1 MSRPDSPDEAIKIP
15 DVLPVLPLKDAVV
28 FPYIILPLSVGRD
41 KSVLAVDRALAE
53 SRVIMLAAQ
62 RDGALDNPGE
72 GDLHEVGTAAVIMR
86 MLKLP
91 DGRIRILVQGLAR
104 ARVKHISQ
112 LEPYLQAKIERIE
125 DAPAAAGTMEIEA
138 LVRSVKDSLDRAVT
152 LGKGI
157 SPEVM
162 VIAANLQEPGRLADL
177 AASNLDLKLAEAQDI
192 LETTDVVARLRKVSD
207 LLAHE
212 IQVLTMQQEISSQA
226 RGEIDRSQREY
237 FLRQQLKAIQQE
249 LGEGEELGEEIALYR
264 QLADEKKLSK
274 DGREELERQIRR
286 LERSH
291 PESAETQIIRTYL
304 DWLTALPWETL
315 SEDDLDLAH
324 AQQVLDD
331 DHYDLEK
338 IKERILEYLAV
349 RKLKPDTRGP
359 ILCFVGPPGVGKT
372 SLGRSIARSL
382 GRRFVR
388 LSLGGVRDE
397 AEIRGHR
404 RTYVGAL
411 PGRILQGIRQAGT
424 SNPVFVLDEIDKIGA
439 DFRGDP
445 SSALLEVLDPEQNWS
460 FVDHY
465 LGLAYDLSRVLF
477 IATANMLE
485 PIQPAFL
492 DRMEVIRLTGYT
504 EEEKLQIAERHL
516 VPKQMREN
524 GVTAEHIAFS
534 PDGIRQVISGYT
546 KEAGLRN
553 LERELAAICRKVA
566 VRVARGE
573 TTLVTVGPAQ
583 VEEFLGVRK
592 HFAEELLERDR
603 VGVATGLAWTAAG
616 GDLLF
621 IEVVAVPGKGQLLLT
636 GQLGDVM
643 KESAQAA
650 LSFARAWAGAHE
662 ISSDYFAKHDI
673 HIHVPAGSIPKDG
686 PSAGITI
693 GTAILSVLTGRPV
706 NRRVAMTGEIT
717 LRGDVLP
724 IGGLKEKVLAAKL
737 AGVHTVIVPKLNH
750 RDLTEVPETIKKG
763 LAFHFVEH
771 MDEVLELALLAAGAP
786 AARASNAPAQVL
798 PAAAPTATRPEK
810 APAAPPAAARQIKP
824 PTAGRRPIKPPVSKP
839 PAAVR

>member
-1 MSRPDSPDEAIKIP
+1 MNRPDSPDEAIKIP

-192 LETTDVVARLRKVSD
+192 LETTDAVARLRKVSD

-382 GRRFVR
+382 GRKFVR
-388 LSLGGVRDE
+388 ISLGGVRDE

-411 PGRILQGIRQAGT
+411 PGRL
-424 SNPVFVLDEIDKIGA
+424 
-439 DFRGDP
+439 
-445 SSALLEVLDPEQNWS
+445 
-460 FVDHY
+460 
-465 LGLAYDLSRVLF
+465 
-477 IATANMLE
+477 
-485 PIQPAFL
+485 IQS
-492 DRMEVIRLTGYT
+492 M
-504 EEEKLQIAERHL
+504 
-516 VPKQMREN
+516 
-524 GVTAEHIAFS
+524 
-534 PDGIRQVISGYT
+534 
-546 KEAGLRN
+546 
-553 LERELAAICRKVA
+553 
-566 VRVARGE
+566 
-573 TTLVTVGPAQ
+573 
-583 VEEFLGVRK
+583 
-592 HFAEELLERDR
+592 
-603 VGVATGLAWTAAG
+603 
-616 GDLLF
+616 
-621 IEVVAVPGKGQLLLT
+621 
-636 GQLGDVM
+636 
-643 KESAQAA
+643 
-650 LSFARAWAGAHE
+650 
-662 ISSDYFAKHDI
+662 
-673 HIHVPAGSIPKDG
+673 
-686 PSAGITI
+686 
-693 GTAILSVLTGRPV
+693 
-706 NRRVAMTGEIT
+706 
-717 LRGDVLP
+717 
-724 IGGLKEKVLAAKL
+724 
-737 AGVHTVIVPKLNH
+737 
-750 RDLTEVPETIKKG
+750 
-763 LAFHFVEH
+763 
-771 MDEVLELALLAAGAP
+771 
-786 AARASNAPAQVL
+786 
-798 PAAAPTATRPEK
+798 
-810 APAAPPAAARQIKP
+810 
-824 PTAGRRPIKPPVSKP
+824 
-839 PAAVR
+839 

>member
-1 MSRPDSPDEAIKIP
+1 MTRPPGESQDEAIKIP
-15 DVLPVLPLKDAVV
+15 DVLPVLPLKDTVV

-41 KSVLAVDRALAE
+41 KSVLAVDRALSE
-53 SRVIMLAAQ
+53 SRVIMLVAQ
-62 RDGALDNPGE
+62 RDAAMDNPGE
-72 GDLHEVGTAAVIMR
+72 ADLFEVGTAAVIMR

-104 ARVKHISQ
+104 ARVQHISQ
-112 LEPYLQAKIERIE
+112 MEPYLQAKIERIE
-125 DAPAAAGTMEIEA
+125 EPPPEARPLEVEA
-138 LVRSVKDSLDRAVT
+138 LVRSVKESLDRAVT

-162 VIAANLQEPGRLADL
+162 VIAANLEDPGRLADL
-177 AASNLDLKLAEAQDI
+177 AASNLDLKLTEAQGV
-192 LETTDVVARLRKVSD
+192 LETIDPIERLRRVSD
-207 LLAHE
+207 LLARE
-212 IQVLTMQQEISSQA
+212 IQVLNLQQEISSQA

-249 LGEGEELGEEIALYR
+249 LGEGEELAEEIANYR
-264 QLADEKKLSK
+264 KQADDKQLTEEA
-274 DGREELERQIRR
+274 REELERQIRR

-304 DWLTALPWETL
+304 DWLTALPWSNT
-315 SEDDLDLAH
+315 SEDDLDLQH
-324 AQQVLDD
+324 AQQVLDE

-382 GRRFVR
+382 GRKFVR
-388 LSLGGVRDE
+388 ISLGGVRDE

-411 PGRILQGIRQAGT
+411 PGRIVQGIRQAGT
-424 SNPVFVLDEIDKIGA
+424 SNPVFVLDEIDKFGA

-445 SSALLEVLDPEQNWS
+445 SSALLEVLDPEQNYS

-465 LGLAYDLSRVLF
+465 LGINYDLSRVMF

-504 EEEKLQIAERHL
+504 QEEKVRIARLHL
-516 VPKQMREN
+516 IPKQLREN
-524 GVTAEHIAFS
+524 GLTDEQITFS
-534 PDGIRQVISGYT
+534 EAAIREVISGYT

-553 LERELAAICRKVA
+553 LERELAAVCRKVA
-566 VRVARGE
+566 VKVARGE
-573 TTLVTVGPAQ
+573 EAGLEIDPELV
-583 VEEFLGVRK
+583 EKFLGVRK
-592 HFAEELLERDR
+592 HFAEELLNRDR
-603 VGVATGLAWTAAG
+603 VGVATGLAWTAVG

-650 LSFARAWAGAHE
+650 LSYARSWAGTHGIA
-662 ISSDYFAKHDI
+662 DDFFGKHDL
-673 HIHVPAGSIPKDG
+673 HVHVPAGSIPKAG

-693 GTAILSVLTGRPV
+693 GAAILSVLTGKPI

-724 IGGLKEKVLAAKL
+724 IGGLKEKALAAKL
-737 AGVHTVIVPKLNH
+737 AGIHTVMVPKPNR
-750 RDLTEVPETIKKG
+750 RDLAVITASLTRG
-763 LAFHFVEH
+763 LSFHFVDH
-771 MDEVLELALLAAGAP
+771 MDEVLKLALLDPDERQPEVTPQGEP
-786 AARASNAPAQVL
+786 AEIASEQPQPATV
-798 PAAAPTATRPEK
+798 
-810 APAAPPAAARQIKP
+810 
-824 PTAGRRPIKPPVSKP
+824 
-839 PAAVR
+839 

>member
-1 MSRPDSPDEAIKIP
+1 MSKPPTEPQEEAIKIP
-15 DVLPVLPLKDAVV
+15 DVLPVLPLKDTVV

-41 KSVLAVDRALAE
+41 KSVVAVDRALAE
-53 SRVIMLAAQ
+53 SRVIMLVAQ
-62 RDGALDNPGE
+62 RDPAIDNPGE
-72 GDLHEVGTAAVIMR
+72 ADLYTVGTAAVIMR

-91 DGRIRILVQGLAR
+91 DGRIRILVQGLSR
-104 ARVKHISQ
+104 ARLHHISQ
-112 LEPYLQAKIERIE
+112 MDPYLQAKIERIDE
-125 DAPAAAGTMEIEA
+125 PRPEAKPLEIEA
-138 LVRSVKDSLDRAVT
+138 LVRSVKESLDRVVT

-157 SPEVM
+157 SAEVM
-162 VIAANLQEPGRLADL
+162 VIAANLEDPGRLADL
-177 AASNLDLKLAEAQDI
+177 AASNLDLKLAEAQEI
-192 LETTDVVARLRKVSD
+192 LETIDPIERLRKVSD
-207 LLAHE
+207 ALVRE

-237 FLRQQLKAIQQE
+237 FLRQQLKTIQQE
-249 LGEGEELGEEIALYR
+249 LGEGEELTEEVANYR
-264 QLADEKKLSK
+264 RLADEKKLSPEA
-274 DGREELERQIRR
+274 REELERQVRR

-304 DWLTALPWETL
+304 DWLTALPWDVTSDDNL
-315 SEDDLDLAH
+315 DLDN
-324 AQQVLDD
+324 AQQVLDE

-349 RKLKPDTRGP
+349 RKLKADTRGP

-372 SLGRSIARSL
+372 SLGRSIARAL
-382 GRRFVR
+382 GRKFVR
-388 LSLGGVRDE
+388 ISLGGVRDE
-397 AEIRGHR
+397 AEVRGHR

-411 PGRILQGIRQAGT
+411 PGRIVQGIRQAGT

-465 LGLAYDLSRVLF
+465 LGLPYDLSRVMF

-504 EEEKLQIAERHL
+504 QEEKARIARRHL
-516 VPKQMREN
+516 IPKQMKEN
-524 GVTAEHIAFS
+524 GLAEE
-534 PDGIRQVISGYT
+534 QVSLTDDAVQEIIDGYT

-553 LERELAAICRKVA
+553 LERELAAIFRKVA
-566 VRVARGE
+566 VKVARGD
-573 TTLVTVGPAQ
+573 AQ
-583 VEEFLGVRK
+583 HVEVDAQKVAEFLGPRK
-592 HFAEELLERDR
+592 HFTEELLDRDR
-603 VGVATGLAWTAAG
+603 VGVATGLAWTAVG

-621 IEVVAVPGKGQLLLT
+621 IEVVAVPGKGLLLMT

-650 LSFARAWAGAHE
+650 LSYARAYAGTHE
-662 ISSDYFAKHDI
+662 GFAEDFFAKHDI
-673 HIHVPAGSIPKDG
+673 HVHVPAGSIPKDG

-693 GTAILSVLTGRPV
+693 GTAILSVLTGKPV

-737 AGVHTVIVPKLNH
+737 AGIHTILVPRLNR
-750 RDLTEVPETIKKG
+750 RDLVEIPETIKKD
-763 LAFHFVEH
+763 LTFHFVDH
-771 MDEVLELALLAAGAP
+771 MGEVVQHALIDP
-786 AARASNAPAQVL
+786 NQEP
-798 PAAAPTATRPEK
+798 AAPTID
-810 APAAPPAAARQIKP
+810 PAAQPQ
-824 PTAGRRPIKPPVSKP
+824 
-839 PAAVR
+839 PAAV

>member
-1 MSRPDSPDEAIKIP
+1 MTRPPGEPQDEAIKIP
-15 DVLPVLPLKDAVV
+15 DVLPVLPLKDTVV

-41 KSVLAVDRALAE
+41 KSVLAVDRALSE
-53 SRVIMLAAQ
+53 SRVIMLVAQ
-62 RDGALDNPGE
+62 RDAVTDNPGE
-72 GDLHEVGTAAVIMR
+72 ADLFEVGTAAVIMR

-104 ARVKHISQ
+104 ARVQHISQ
-112 LEPYLQAKIERIE
+112 MEPYLQAKIERIE
-125 DAPAAAGTMEIEA
+125 EPRPAAPSLEIEA
-138 LVRSVKDSLDRAVT
+138 LVRSVKESLDRAVT

-162 VIAANLQEPGRLADL
+162 VIAANLEDPGRLADL
-177 AASNLDLKLAEAQDI
+177 AASNLDLKLAEAQAI
-192 LETTDVVARLRKVSD
+192 LETIEPVERLRRVSD
-207 LLAHE
+207 QLVRE

-249 LGEGEELGEEIALYR
+249 LGEGEELAEEIANYR
-264 QLADEKKLSK
+264 KAAEEKQLPEEA
-274 DGREELERQIRR
+274 REELERQIRR

-304 DWLTALPWETL
+304 DWLTALPWTTY
-315 SEDDLDLAH
+315 SEDDLDLQH
-324 AQQVLDD
+324 AQEVLDE

-382 GRRFVR
+382 GRKFVR
-388 LSLGGVRDE
+388 ISLGGVRDE
-397 AEIRGHR
+397 AEVRGHR

-411 PGRILQGIRQAGT
+411 PGRIVQGIRQAGT

-465 LGLAYDLSRVLF
+465 LGIPYDLSKVMF

-485 PIQPAFL
+485 PVQPAFL
-492 DRMEVIRLTGYT
+492 DRMEVIRLSGYT
-504 EEEKLQIAERHL
+504 QEEKVRIARLHL
-516 VPKQMREN
+516 TPKQTKEN
-524 GVTAEHIAFS
+524 GLNPEQIEFSDEAIAA
-534 PDGIRQVISGYT
+534 VISGYT

-553 LERELAAICRKVA
+553 LEREIAAICRKVA
-566 VRVARGE
+566 VKVARGKAE
-573 TTLVTVGPAQ
+573 RMVIDPAK
-583 VEEFLGVRK
+583 VEELLGPRK
-592 HFAEELLERDR
+592 HFAEELLNRDR
-603 VGVATGLAWTAAG
+603 VGVATGLAWTAVG
-616 GDLLF
+616 GDILF

-636 GQLGDVM
+636 GQLGEVM

-650 LSFARAWAGAHE
+650 VSYARAYAAARGLG
-662 ISSDYFAKHDI
+662 DDFFAKHDL

-693 GTAILSVLTGRPV
+693 GAAILSVLTGKPI

-724 IGGLKEKVLAAKL
+724 IGGLKEKALAAKL
-737 AGVHTVIVPKLNH
+737 AGIHTVIVPKLNR
-750 RDLTEVPETIKKG
+750 RDLVEIPATITDG
-763 LAFHFVEH
+763 LTFHFVDH
-771 MDEVLELALLAAGAP
+771 MDEVLKLALLDPDERQPEVTPQGAP
-786 AARASNAPAQVL
+786 AEVASEQPQPATV
-798 PAAAPTATRPEK
+798 
-810 APAAPPAAARQIKP
+810 
-824 PTAGRRPIKPPVSKP
+824 
-839 PAAVR
+839 

>member
-1 MSRPDSPDEAIKIP
+1 MNKPPAETPEEAIKIP
-15 DVLPVLPLKDAVV
+15 DVLPVLPLKDTVV

-53 SRVIMLAAQ
+53 GRVIMLVAQ
-62 RDGALDNPGE
+62 RDSAIDNPGE
-72 GDLHEVGTAAVIMR
+72 GELYEVGTAAVIMR

-91 DGRIRILVQGLAR
+91 DGRIRILVQGLSR
-104 ARVKHISQ
+104 ARIHHISQ
-112 LEPYLQAKIERIE
+112 VDPYLQAKIERIE
-125 DAPAAAGTMEIEA
+125 EPRPPAGLETEA
-138 LVRSVKDSLDRAVT
+138 LIRSVKDSLDRAVT
-152 LGKGI
+152 LGKSI

-162 VIAANLQEPGRLADL
+162 VITANLEDPGRLADL
-177 AASNLDLKLAEAQDI
+177 AASNLDLKIAEAQTV
-192 LETTDVVARLRKVSD
+192 LEIIDPLDRLRRVGD
-207 LLAHE
+207 LIAREL
-212 IQVLTMQQEISSQA
+212 QVLTMQQEISSQA

-249 LGEGEELGEEIALYR
+249 LGEGEELTEEIGTYR
-264 QLADEKKLSK
+264 RLADERKIS
-274 DGREELERQIRR
+274 DDAREEMERQIRR

-291 PESAETQIIRTYL
+291 PESAETQIIRSYL

-315 SEDDLDLAH
+315 SQDDLDLDH
-324 AQQVLDD
+324 AQQVLDE

-349 RKLKPDTRGP
+349 RKLKSDTRGP

-372 SLGRSIARSL
+372 SLGKSIARAM
-382 GRRFVR
+382 GRKFVR
-388 LSLGGVRDE
+388 IALGGVRDE

-411 PGRILQGIRQAGT
+411 PGRILQAIRQAGT

-439 DFRGDP
+439 DYRGDP
-445 SSALLEVLDPEQNWS
+445 SSALLEVLDPEQNFS

-465 LGLAYDLSRVLF
+465 LGLSYDLSRVMF
-477 IATANMLE
+477 IATANLLE

-492 DRMEVIRLTGYT
+492 DRMEVLRLSGYT
-504 EEEKLQIAERHL
+504 EEEKLRIARLHL
-516 VPKQMREN
+516 IPKQMREN
-524 GVTAEHIAFS
+524 GLSEGQVTFTDE
-534 PDGIRQVISGYT
+534 GIHQVISGYT

-573 TTLVTVGPAQ
+573 TASVVIDAEK
-583 VEEFLGVRK
+583 VEELLGPRK

-650 LSFARAWAGAHE
+650 LSYARTYASVHGVG
-662 ISSDYFAKHDI
+662 DDFFAKHDI
-673 HIHVPAGSIPKDG
+673 HVHVPAGSIPKDG
-686 PSAGITI
+686 PSAGITM
-693 GTAILSVLTGRPV
+693 GTAIISVLTQKPV
-706 NRRVAMTGEIT
+706 NRRVALTGEIT

-724 IGGLKEKVLAAKL
+724 IGGLKEKALAAKL
-737 AGVHTVIVPKLNH
+737 AGIQTVIVPKLNR
-750 RDLTEVPETIKKG
+750 RDLVEIPDTIKKD
-763 LAFHFVEH
+763 LRFHFVEH
-771 MDEVLELALLAAGAP
+771 MDDVLKLALIDEKGAP
-786 AARASNAPAQVL
+786 ERAEAAELSEPPEVMVSDQ
-798 PAAAPTATRPEK
+798 PQTAT
-810 APAAPPAAARQIKP
+810 
-824 PTAGRRPIKPPVSKP
+824 V
-839 PAAVR
+839 